1 MSIID
6 IGSNSIRLVV
16 YEGLARSPTMLFN
29 EKMLAGLGRGI
40 VSTGKLD
47 PELAAGSQ
55 RQQYRPAQ
63 HVSRRKTERP
73 PLEHD
78 PEKWKPVFG

>member
-1 MSIID
+1 MISVSQGRLQDRRPLSIID

-47 PELAAGSQ
+47 PEAVTRSMEEF
-55 RQQYRPAQ
+55 
-63 HVSRRKTERP
+63 RRFR
-73 PLEHD
+73 
-78 PEKWKPVFG
+78 